1 MGLID
6 STNRVERTLA
16 TAKAERQAEREQQR
30 LERRYNA
37 ELKAER
43 DGAKAQALEELR
55 NIFTEVYNLLGYEQA
70 SLYFK
75 SISAKKQVID
85 KISTS
90 EMIKRSAFDNYSQ
103 VLAKVE
109 MEQKRN
115 WEYLQQKQQA
125 QVPAVEVQ
133 RKEVEKEAAV
143 AVAQLFLAVGRVF
156 AGAIF
161 LVFLVFLGFV
171 KISEGVCTPTRTKR
185 YR

>member
-6 STNRVERTLA
+6 STNRVERALVS
-16 TAKAERQAEREQQR
+16 AKAERRAEREQQR

-55 NIFTEVYNLLGYEQA
+55 NIITEFYNLLGYEQA
-70 SLYFK
+70 SQYFK
-75 SISAKKQVID
+75 SLNARERVID
-85 KISTS
+85 KVSS
-90 EMIKRSAFDNYSQ
+90 GEMVKKFAFDNYYQ

-109 MEQKRN
+109 TEQKRN
-115 WEYLQQKQQA
+115 REYWQA
-125 QVPAVEVQ
+125 QPPTVDEQ
-133 RKEVEKEAAV
+133 RKVAEKEATAAV
-143 AVAQLFLAVGRVF
+143 AELILAIGRVLV
-156 AGAIF
+156 GAVF

-171 KISEGVCTPTRTKR
+171 KISEGVCTPTRVKR